1 MSEQSQVTEES
12 HSISHEPPVTRERRR
27 RTRPETRWNFIIAI
41 AVVAGIAAAFSSAS
55 PTGVGIFDVIER
67 AGFAVAVTL
76 LAACCR
82 RWAWLILAGF
92 ATVLAATIWGHV
104 VGAVALGFA
113 VHAAA
118 RTDTRDRAT
127 GALIGA
133 LSVQALLRTDDIGFF
148 GLTAILTAL
157 AVAPVM
163 VSGYRT
169 MRRRNRRRI
178 RIGLTALGLF
188 VVVAIGGFAYSAA
201 RAAQPLDYGV
211 TSARRGLD
219 AANSAG
225 QLGAAGYWT
234 AAHNSF
240 SKADN
245 FLSNPIAKLAYAVP
259 VLSQHARLAS
269 VAASSGSSITGTAA
283 RAATIAPYQRLRA
296 ADGSFDLERISSMEK
311 PVRQT
316 ARAMIAARDDVDG
329 ETSSWLLDPFR
340 TRVDDYRSELV
351 RAIPQAE
358 TALQAIEIAPEVL
371 GGNGERHYLLLFG
384 NPAETRGLGG
394 FIGAWAQLDA
404 NDGHLELV
412 RHGKMGELNEATD
425 PATRKITGEP
435 EFMRRY
441 GHLQPARFLQNIS
454 ASPDFPTVAR
464 VAEQLYPQTGGVDLD
479 GVMYVD
485 PTALA
490 ALLKL
495 TGPVLAEGVPMP
507 LTSKNAAKFLM
518 HDQYVEVPGIDD
530 RTDLLSNAAEATFD
544 ALTHRELPAVST
556 ITHTLSPMMHGRN
569 LMAVVNDAEAN
580 RYLSKIGLT
589 GAFPKPG
596 RGDLM
601 SVRIS
606 NGSENKADYYLREL
620 VDYEVDHSYANGL
633 TKGTVSTWLINGAP
647 GSGQPAYVLGNQ
659 DTRAGR
665 TDGRPF
671 GSTTLQ
677 VSIYSALRPTSMSF
691 NGLEV
696 GMQVQRELGYWV
708 ATQTV
713 TVPARAYVKITTTF
727 EGVLA
732 DPDPYEL
739 TTVRQPLANPPKV
752 SGSVQATDTR
762 GKPLADPAKK
772 FVADRDAVRTIV
784 RSAPD
789 IPAAD

>member
-1 MSEQSQVTEES
+1 VSEQSQVTEES
-12 HSISHEPPVTRERRR
+12 HSTSGEAPVARERRR
-27 RTRPETRWNFIIAI
+27 RSRPETRWNFIIAI
-41 AVVAGIAAAFSSAS
+41 AVIAGVAAAFSSAS
-55 PTGVGIFDVIER
+55 PTGVGVFDVIER
-67 AGFAVAVTL
+67 AGFAVVVTL

-104 VGAVALGFA
+104 LGAVALGFA

-118 RTDTRDRAT
+118 RTDTRDRIT

-133 LSVQALLRTDDIGFF
+133 LSAQALLRTDDIGFF
-148 GLTAILTAL
+148 GSTAILTAV

-169 MRRRNRRRI
+169 MRRRNRRRV
-178 RIGLTALGLF
+178 RIGLTALGFF
-188 VVVAIGGFAYSAA
+188 VLVAVGGFAYSAA
-201 RAAQPLDYGV
+201 RASEPLQYGV

-219 AANSAG
+219 VANSAG
-225 QLGAAGYWT
+225 QIGAAGYWT

-240 SKADN
+240 SKADDI
-245 FLSNPIAKLAYAVP
+245 LSSPIAKLAYVVP

-269 VAASSGSSITGTAA
+269 VAADSGSSITGTAA

-296 ADGSFDLERISSMEK
+296 ADGTFDLERISSMEK
-311 PVRQT
+311 PIRQT
-316 ARAMIAARDDVDG
+316 ARAMVAARDDVDD
-329 ETSSWLLDPFR
+329 EMSSWLVDPFR
-340 TRVDDYRSELV
+340 TRVDDYRAELV

-371 GGNGERHYLLLFG
+371 GGNGERHYLLLFA

-412 RHGKMGELNEATD
+412 RHGKMGELNDATD
-425 PATRKITGEP
+425 PASRKITGEP
-435 EFMRRY
+435 EYLRRY

-495 TGPVLAEGVPMP
+495 TGPILAEGVPKA
-507 LTSKNAAKFLM
+507 LTSKNAARFLM

-544 ALTHRELPAVST
+544 ALTHRELPPVST

-569 LMAVVNDAEAN
+569 IMVMLNDAEAN

-596 RGDLM
+596 RGDLV

-606 NGSENKADYYLREL
+606 NGSENKADYYVNQFLAYQIR
-620 VDYEVDHSYANGL
+620 HSFSTGRSTGTIGALISNDAPASGL
-633 TKGTVSTWLINGAP
+633 P
-647 GSGQPAYVLGNQ
+647 PYVLGNQ

-677 VSIYSALRPTSMSF
+677 VSIYSALRPVSMRI
-691 NGLEV
+691 GDRDV
-696 GMQVQRELGYWV
+696 GVQVQRELGSWV

-713 TVPARAYVKITTTF
+713 TIPPGGSVKILLRV
-727 EGVLA
+727 EGVL
-732 DPDPYEL
+732 P
-739 TTVRQPLANPPKV
+739 RANPYALSLVTQPTANRPTIGAV
-752 SGSVQATDTR
+752 LQATDAR
-762 GKPLADPAKK
+762 GKPLPLPPEKLVDAENALAR
-772 FVADRDAVRTIV
+772 FVRHAPRT
-784 RSAPD
+784 PKG
-789 IPAAD
+789 